1 MSAMSEAVA
10 SALRCQL
17 IEKMVAASV
26 AMEIQ
31 KLKAELTTSLKA
43 QDAQILEKIKK
54 LGT

>member
-1 MSAMSEAVA
+1 MSEAA
-10 SALRCQL
+10 APALRCQL